1 MSHEF
6 LDFVEDI
13 LDAMDKA
20 EVLVEGFTYH
30 AFEEDFRTN
39 LPLSELWKSSV
50 RLPSDYP

>member
-20 EVLVEGFTYH
+20 EVLVESFTCRE
-30 AFEEDFRTN
+30 FEEDFCTN
-39 LPLSELWKSSV
+39 FAVIRSPGNH
-50 RLPSDYP
+50 R

>member
-20 EVLVEGFTYH
+20 EALVEGFTYGE
-30 AFEEDFRTN
+30 FEEDFRTN
-39 LPLSELWKSSV
+39 FAV
-50 RLPSDYP
+50 IPSPGNHR